1 MGEKLKF
8 TGFLAGETD
17 SPIFVGDTVKSLNTG
32 YTGIVVDVGG
42 EYLVMLADVWNVTCK
57 LTDGN
62 WEILNAHT
70 GAEAGEM
77 NSPIFVEGIV

>member
-57 LTDGN
+57 LTDGG
-62 WEILNAHT
+62 WKIISAYKGL
-70 GAEAGEM
+70 GA
-77 NSPIFVEGIV
+77 